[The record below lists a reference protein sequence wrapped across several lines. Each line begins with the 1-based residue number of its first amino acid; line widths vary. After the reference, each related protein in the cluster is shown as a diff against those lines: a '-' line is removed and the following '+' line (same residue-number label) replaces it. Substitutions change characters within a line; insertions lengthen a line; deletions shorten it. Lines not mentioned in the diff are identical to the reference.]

1 MTIKKFAKFNTG
13 IALAVLIL
21 RWFLEIHKDRSHDF
35 SMRFLF
41 FIFSF
46 LFVCSSS
53 AFINIES
60 LRQDIEKGF
69 NGSSGVTV
77 GGSSGNVDVF
87 GLGVNSQNIYKS
99 AQREY
104 IVIGKYQ
111 YGEANGLK
119 NNNTGNFHLR
129 YAQGFAK
136 GLFWE
141 AFTQAEFNEFQDLKL
156 RTLLGGGLRMRLLK
170 DNKNSIFLGL
180 GTFYEDEEID
190 SGIDQA
196 NFRGNIYLSF
206 RSLLAQQFETVLV
219 AYYQPNYNVIND
231 YRLQLTA
238 GFESK
243 ITETLQLVN
252 NFSYSSDTRPPAG
265 IEEEDFTYSVVFNL
279 SY

>member
-1 MTIKKFAKFNTG
+1 
-13 IALAVLIL
+13 
-21 RWFLEIHKDRSHDF
+21 
-35 SMRFLF
+35 MRFLC
-41 FIFSF
+41 FIFSL

-104 IVIGKYQ
+104 IMIGQYE
-111 YGEANGLK
+111 YGEANDLK
-119 NNNTGNFHLR
+119 NNNKGSFHLR
-129 YAQGFAK
+129 YAQEFAQ

-141 AFTQAEFNEFQDLKL
+141 AFTQAEFNEFQDLSL
-156 RTLLGGGLRMRLLK
+156 RTLLGGGLRMRLIR
-170 DNKNSIFLGL
+170 NEKNSIFLGL

-190 SGIDQA
+190 SGVDQA

-219 AYYQPNYNVIND
+219 AYYQPNYNLIDD
-231 YRLQLTA
+231 YRLRLTA

-243 ITETLQLVN
+243 ISETLQLVN
-252 NFSYSSDTRPPAG
+252 NFSYSKDTRPPAG
-265 IEEEDFTYSVVFNL
+265 IEQEDFTYSVVFNL